1 MSKPLLH
8 FFALGGVFYLCSI
21 LYAQGFVAL
30 QLPGVD
36 APAVLSKSEE
46 EPEPRLNEMDDE
58 LLFREALALGL
69 HHSDEMVRLRLL
81 KDLRFLDLGAQEYS
95 TLSKEQQLSIAY
107 ELELYQHDVVVRR
120 RLVQLV
126 KFALFDGLENK
137 AVAED
142 DLFAYYQ
149 KHSDRWLQ
157 SPTYSF
163 KQVFFAKGLHGEA
176 GIAKAWSL
184 LQRGEQEEQLHG
196 DFFQLGY
203 EFVDLSEKR
212 MKRDFGES
220 FVQQLQNKPLQQWL
234 APIESV
240 YGTHLVY
247 LQQFSPG
254 VPAAFS
260 DVKNQIAEKIMA
272 ERRAALLALKLE
284 QLRDKYRVHKW
295 AVNWLPSRN
304 EQF

>member
-1 MSKPLLH
+1 
-8 FFALGGVFYLCSI
+8 
-21 LYAQGFVAL
+21 
-30 QLPGVD
+30 
-36 APAVLSKSEE
+36 
-46 EPEPRLNEMDDE
+46 
-58 LLFREALALGL
+58 
-69 HHSDEMVRLRLL
+69 
-81 KDLRFLDLGAQEYS
+81 
-95 TLSKEQQLSIAY
+95 
-107 ELELYQHDVVVRR
+107 
-120 RLVQLV
+120 
-126 KFALFDGLENK
+126 
-137 AVAED
+137 
-142 DLFAYYQ
+142 
-149 KHSDRWLQ
+149 
-157 SPTYSF
+157 
-163 KQVFFAKGLHGEA
+163 
-176 GIAKAWSL
+176 L